1 MHLSQQEGDI
11 PHTYGGRT
19 YYFNEGY
26 MKSSFDAVL
35 EQTSKRGIS
44 VAGILLVP
52 PTGDAGTLLKHPDFN
67 GIAPYTMPN
76 MTTIESTNCYAAALD
91 FLAERYSDPNMRIA
105 HWIIHN
111 EVDGGSHWT
120 NMGDKPIATFMDT
133 YLRLDAYVL

>member
-1 MHLSQQEGDI
+1 M
-11 PHTYGGRT
+11 
-19 YYFNEGY
+19 
-26 MKSSFDAVL
+26 
-35 EQTSKRGIS
+35 
-44 VAGILLVP
+44 VP

-91 FLAERYSDPNMRIA
+91 FLAKRYSASNMRIA

-133 YLRLDAYVL
+133 YLRSILRINMTSTQKSLSLSHMAGTLLPVAGGIK